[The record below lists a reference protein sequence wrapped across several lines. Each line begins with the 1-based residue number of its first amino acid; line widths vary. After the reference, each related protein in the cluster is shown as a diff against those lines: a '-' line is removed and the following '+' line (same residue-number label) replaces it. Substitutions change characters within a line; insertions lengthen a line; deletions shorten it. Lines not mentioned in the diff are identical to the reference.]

1 MDNSGLLNLAIFA
14 RYQYITI
21 VGEKVSCVFLI
32 NHYLSLNKTS
42 R

>member
-1 MDNSGLLNLAIFA
+1 MDNSGLLNLPIFA

-32 NHYLSLNKTS
+32 NHYLSLNNNTV
-42 R
+42 

>member
-1 MDNSGLLNLAIFA
+1 MDDSRLLNLAIFT

-32 NHYLSLNKTS
+32 NHYLSLDNNTV
-42 R
+42 

>member
-1 MDNSGLLNLAIFA
+1 MDDSRLFNLPIFA

-32 NHYLSLNKTS
+32 NHYLSLDNNTV
-42 R
+42 